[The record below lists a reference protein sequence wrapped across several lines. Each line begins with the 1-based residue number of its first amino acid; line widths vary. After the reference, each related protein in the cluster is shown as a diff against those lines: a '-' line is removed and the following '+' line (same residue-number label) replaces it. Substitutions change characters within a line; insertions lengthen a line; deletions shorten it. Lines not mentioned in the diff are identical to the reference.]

1 MTETMKRIK
10 KEIEE
15 KGIQQSTLARKLG
28 VTSVTVNRWLT
39 GKRDPSIRYVE
50 QMVAVLDLNILI
62 WR

>member
-15 KGIQQSTLARKLG
+15 NGIQQSTLAKKLG
-28 VTSVTVNRWLT
+28 VTSVTIHRWMT

-50 QMVAVLDLNILI
+50 QMVAVLDMNILI